1 MEHPPPPPP
10 PQPPTHSLGVC
21 VCRLHLVTKHR
32 VFSGPGFLLAQEL
45 SDAADGGQVLLS
57 HDAWL
62 NLRHNMCQAGFP
74 QVEQLGMYK
83 LEAWPAP
90 VWIYQ
95 VTPPPLLTVPLPL
108 LCCRHVNGPVRLLI
122 CAAVCA
128 SVCLPA
134 CRPVCLWFCASQ
146 PLSV

>member
-1 MEHPPPPPP
+1 MSAHNTFTPLVFLP
-10 PQPPTHSLGVC
+10 
-21 VCRLHLVTKHR
+21 CRLHLVTKHR

-62 NLRHNMCQAGFP
+62 NLRHNMCEAGFP

-90 VWIYQ
+90 LWIYQ
-95 VTPPPLLTVPLPL
+95 VPLPPTPVPVGKL
-108 LCCRHVNGPVRLLI
+108 LSASLSVCMYVCLPVGLP
-122 CAAVCA
+122 
-128 SVCLPA
+128 VCLPA
-134 CRPVCLWFCASQ
+134 WPSAM
-146 PLSV
+146 LSGLRRT